1 MFEEKKGWREL
12 NIRDEEKWGKVFEE
26 KEIKNEIERLWIDR
40 KKMDNFSE
48 KKNVCR
54 FLRCDICMF
63 YFLGFWG
70 MWCMV
75 FIVGVV
81 CFFWWDFFVYFCK
94 LRKCMFII
102 IILFVK

>member
-48 KKNVCR
+48 KK
-54 FLRCDICMF
+54 
-63 YFLGFWG
+63 
-70 MWCMV
+70 
-75 FIVGVV
+75 
-81 CFFWWDFFVYFCK
+81 
-94 LRKCMFII
+94 KC
-102 IILFVK
+102 V